1 MIQFFRHAP
10 IQRKLTLIILNSYA
24 AALLI
29 VVVVE
34 AGFRI
39 IMKRSG
45 FLETAV
51 IHFDGIALAAI
62 LIISGLVAY
71 GVAQRL
77 QATISGPIHRLAETA
92 AKIARSKNYSLRA
105 TKLSNDEL
113 GALTDTFNH
122 MLGEIERQNAALRQ
136 EIADRIHAEQE
147 LDKLHKQVLT
157 ATRQAGM
164 AEVATGVLHNVG
176 NVLNSVNISTTLLN
190 EQFEKS
196 RASNVAR
203 IASLLQSHA
212 GDLADFLTND
222 PKGRALPEYLAE
234 LGQRLEAER
243 VKMRTEMQA
252 LVANIEHI
260 KEVVNMQ
267 QSYAKLAGETE
278 SLSASSLVED
288 ALRMNAAAFTRHG
301 VTLEREFSPVPY
313 VSVDKHKVLQIL
325 TNLMRNAKYAVDE
338 TDQPR
343 KLIRVGIGVESTGF
357 VAITI
362 TDNGMGIAPENLTRI
377 FNHGFTTK
385 KEGHG
390 FGLHSGA
397 LAAREM
403 GGALTVASDGPGHG
417 ATFTL
422 TLPVAYDLAVS
433 ATTKAC
439 QPKRTAPIAAS

>member
-1 MIQFFRHAP
+1 MLQFFRHAP
-10 IQRKLTLIILNSYA
+10 IQRKLTLIILGSYA

-29 VVVVE
+29 AVAVE
-34 AGFRI
+34 SGFRI
-39 IMKRSG
+39 IMERSG
-45 FLETAV
+45 FREDAT
-51 IHFDGIALAAI
+51 IRFDGIALAAI

-77 QATISGPIHRLAETA
+77 QTTISVPIRRLAETA
-92 AKIARSKNYSLRA
+92 AKIARKKDYSLRA
-105 TKLSNDEL
+105 VKVSTDEL
-113 GALTDTFNH
+113 GAFTDSFNH

-136 EIADRIHAEQE
+136 EIADRIHAEGE
-147 LDKLHKQVLT
+147 LDKLHKQMLT

-176 NVLNSVNISTTLLN
+176 NVLNSVNISTALLN

-196 RASNVAR
+196 RATNVAR
-203 IASLLQSHA
+203 IAALLQSHA

-234 LGQRLEAER
+234 LGQRIEAER
-243 VKMRTEMQA
+243 VKMRAEMQA

-260 KEVVNMQ
+260 KEIVNMQ
-267 QSYAKLAGETE
+267 QSYAKLVGETE
-278 SLSASSLVED
+278 SLSAPSLVED

-301 VTLEREFSPVPY
+301 VTLQREFSPAPY

-338 TDQPR
+338 TTQPQ

-357 VAITI
+357 VAITVA
-362 TDNGMGIAPENLTRI
+362 DNGVGIAPENLTRI

-385 KEGHG
+385 KDGHG

-403 GGALTVASDGPGHG
+403 GGALTVGSDGPGRG

-422 TLPVAYDLAVS
+422 TLPIAYDLAVS
-433 ATTKAC
+433 ASTKVC
-439 QPKRTAPIAAS
+439 QPKNPAPIAAS